1 MSPEDRKKKTEEI
14 LSKNEIPF
22 IDWLPLTEA
31 EEDVVPR
38 SMREIGERIVCLF
51 CLAGT
56 AFNEGDSS
64 FIEYLKE
71 YDLWGALTKEES
83 NYLSNPTYGTQ
94 SQINASWRLEALYLL
109 VWAVRLVPELP
120 FPTEQAS
127 VNEFIDSLPSSSESP
142 EEFINSLELRPIAE
156 IMDASDL
163 IYRLHWAVR
172 QYGANLDIDGGVV
185 QERHHAI
192 NWLTNY
198 DGEKWDWVATDT

>member
-1 MSPEDRKKKTEEI
+1 MNPEQRKKKTEKV
-14 LSKNEIPF
+14 LSENEIPF

-31 EEDVVPR
+31 EEDIVPR
-38 SMREIGERIVCLF
+38 SLREIGERIVCLF

-71 YDLWGALTKEES
+71 YDLWRALSKEEI
-83 NYLSNPTYGTQ
+83 NYLTNPTYGTQ

-109 VWAVRLVPELP
+109 VWSVGLVPELP

-142 EEFINSLELRPIAE
+142 EEFITSLQFKT
-156 IMDASDL
+156 
-163 IYRLHWAVR
+163 H
-172 QYGANLDIDGGVV
+172 Q
-185 QERHHAI
+185 
-192 NWLTNY
+192 
-198 DGEKWDWVATDT
+198 